1 MIKKKSLLV
10 IISIIGMVLLLIW
23 YFVDNNK
30 VQEVGNAKNAE
41 HVQKQEISNLSEKLR
56 LAHKAGDKKKAN
68 KIEKAIEN
76 RLPENLKLIVETINK
91 NTFDL
96 DFYGKVLDQYGEPV
110 SNSKIKYVASK
121 MYHFDMTASG
131 VVKTDPQGLFNI
143 KTSGYSLTLYMP
155 EHPELS
161 DRYMSGM
168 AKKPFKSGGYVM
180 LEPVGQGEKIQS
192 WRDYSISD
200 PYIIRGWRVE
210 SFDKVIHKG
219 INLFVKPDGLYHTFL
234 KRSQYGRM
242 ELDDGFQ
249 SDGYL
254 LFTCV
259 RDENAS
265 KDKNG
270 AWQVTIK
277 AIEGGIVETGDVI
290 LNEAPLDGYQDSVT
304 VGMKGGGAYGS
315 SLLKD
320 KKYYFHA
327 KNNAVYGSLAMWF
340 DPYAEE
346 KTCVMRID
354 YKINLDGS
362 RNLAV
367 PGKSIN

>member
-1 MIKKKSLLV
+1 
-10 IISIIGMVLLLIW
+10 MVLLLIW
-23 YFVDNNK
+23 YTIDNNK
-30 VQEVGNAKNAE
+30 VQEVGNVKNAE
-41 HVQKQEISNLSEKLR
+41 HVQKQEISNLSEQLR
-56 LAHKAGDKKKAN
+56 LAQKAGDITKAK
-68 KIEKAIEN
+68 KIEKEIEN
-76 RLPENLKLIVETINK
+76 RLPDNLKLIVETINK
-91 NTFDL
+91 NTLDL

-110 SNSKIKYVASK
+110 SNAEIKYVVSK
-121 MYHFDMTASG
+121 MYHFGTTARG
-131 VVKTDPQGLFNI
+131 VVNTDLQGVFNI
-143 KTSGYSLTLYMP
+143 KASGYRLTLYMP

-161 DRYMSGM
+161 NRYMSGT
-168 AKKPFKSGGYVM
+168 AKKPFESGGYVI
-180 LEPVGQGEKIQS
+180 LEPVGRGEEIQS
-192 WRDYSISD
+192 WRGYTISD
-200 PYIIRGWRVE
+200 PYIIRGWRVD
-210 SFDKVIHKG
+210 SFDKVLHKR
-219 INLFVKPDGLYHTFL
+219 INLFVKPDGSFHTFL
-234 KRSQYGRM
+234 KKNQYGRM
-242 ELDDGFQ
+242 ALADGFQ

-259 RDENAS
+259 RDENGS

-290 LNEAPLDGYQDSVT
+290 LNEAPLDGYQDSIT
-304 VGMKGGGAYGS
+304 EGMKGGGPYGS

-327 KNNAVYGSLAMWF
+327 KNNAVYGSLAVWF
-340 DPYAEE
+340 EPYAKE
-346 KTCVMRID
+346 KTCVMSVD

>member
-1 MIKKKSLLV
+1 MMIKNKPLLV
-10 IISIIGMVLLLIW
+10 AILIIGMVLLSMW
-23 YFVDNNK
+23 YYFEKNK
-30 VQEVGNAKNAE
+30 IQEIDDIENAE
-41 HVQKQEISNLSEKLR
+41 HVQKKEIAKLSEKLKVAKR
-56 LAHKAGDKKKAN
+56 KGDIKKAK
-68 KIEKAIEN
+68 KIEKEIEG

-110 SNSKIKYVASK
+110 SNAKIKYVASK

-131 VVKTDPQGLFNI
+131 VVKTDHLGVFNI
-143 KTSGYSLTLYMP
+143 KASGYSLTLYMP

-161 DRYMSGM
+161 DMYMSGT
-168 AKKPFKSGGYVM
+168 AKKPFKSVGRVL
-180 LEPVGQGEKIQS
+180 LEPVGHGKNTQT
-192 WRDYSISD
+192 WRGYTNDK

-210 SFDKVIHKG
+210 SFDKVIHNRM
-219 INLFVKPDGLYHTFL
+219 NLFVKPDGSIHTFL
-234 KRSQYGRM
+234 KKEYGKM
-242 ELDDGFQ
+242 SLDDGFH

-259 RDENAS
+259 RDESRS

-270 AWQVTIK
+270 AWQVTIE
-277 AIEGGIVETGDVI
+277 AIEGGIVETTDVI
-290 LNEAPLDGYQDSVT
+290 LNEAPLGGYQDSVT
-304 VGMKGGGAYGS
+304 ESMKGGGPYGS

-327 KNNAVYGSLAMWF
+327 KNNAVFGSLAMLF
-340 DPYAEE
+340 DPYGKE
-346 KTCVMRID
+346 KNCRILVD

-367 PGKSIN
+367 RGRLIN